1 MSQNDYLTRKES
13 AAFLRTIGCKIAPQT
28 LANMAAHNN
37 AGKGPRFT
45 RMGWNSVLYH
55 KDDLRRWA
63 ANRKVVVVE

>member
-1 MSQNDYLTRKES
+1 MEPSDYLDRKQAS
-13 AAFLRTIGCKIAPQT
+13 AFLRSLGCKVAPQT
-28 LANMAAHNN
+28 LANLAANGN

-63 ANRKVVVVE
+63 VSRKIEVVE